1 MSFRKQLSGNMKRK
15 KKAKDNEIAES
26 LRGSLNKFFSTKN
39 ESVENLR
46 ENNVGEEPQNVIGES
61 HDHENGSDLEENVGD
76 ESQDH
81 ENGGDVDLNVD
92 DDHIGVEE
100 NIESSEP
107 IFHINIYDPRVWDG
121 LNAEMRDLL
130 VENGPIRETN
140 LTYPKDK
147 LSRKFSSHYYD
158 RKLPT
163 GEIYDRKWLVYSKEL
178 DKVFCFCCKLF
189 KTIASKSELTKDGI
203 SDWRHLGVKL
213 DQHEK
218 SKEHL
223 TNLRTW
229 VELKSRLTTN
239 QTIDKEFQMRIKK
252 ETNHWKQVMLRIIAV
267 VKCLAIRN
275 LAFRGTNERPYEDS
289 NGNFLGLLEMIAEF
303 DPIMQKHFRL
313 IENKEIHHHYLSHKI
328 QNELIATLASK
339 VKTAIIKKVKEAKFF
354 SVILDC
360 TPDASHVEQMTLI
373 LRCIDLSSRSIN
385 IREYFMEFLSVED
398 TSGQGL
404 FNELQD
410 VLKSLDLDIDNVRGQ
425 GYDNGSNMRG
435 KHQGVQKRL
444 LDINPRAF
452 YMPCGSHCLNLI
464 VCDMASSCLK
474 AKSFFGA
481 CQCIY
486 TVFSNSTK
494 RWNILLEHIDGLTLK
509 SLSTTRWE
517 SHIESV
523 KAIKSQVAQVRN
535 ALFTLVEITE
545 NPQLSRDAECLASG
559 ELSIFDF
566 VLSLV
571 IWYDIL
577 LKINMVSKKLQS
589 EDMRLDVAVK
599 ALEAL
604 VTFFENY
611 RETGFASAMRD
622 AKEIALES
630 EIDPVFQTKRHRPRK
645 RHHDEVDGNEREQQS
660 AEESFRTDYFLVI
673 VDIALSQLKH
683 MFEQLKAFEYIFG
696 FLFDAPKLI
705 SLDDQQ
711 LKENCMNLE
720 AHLKHGNTMDVDG
733 ADLCSELQVLQ
744 MMLPEEAFFSNN
756 PWTSME
762 IANFVKET
770 DMCPNVLIAYRVL
783 LTVPVTVASAERSF
797 SKLKLLKS
805 YLRTTMTQD
814 RLNGLAILC
823 IEKDEIEDLEYD
835 DIIDDFASKN
845 ARRQF
850 LKG

>member
-1 MSFRKQLSGNMKRK
+1 MIIDVIFANKLSKPCLLGN
-15 KKAKDNEIAES
+15 NS
-26 LRGSLNKFFSTKN
+26 LN

-46 ENNVGEEPQNVIGES
+46 ENDVSEESQNVVRES
-61 HDHENGSDLEENVGD
+61 HDHEIGGYDGGDLEENVGD

-81 ENGGDVDLNVD
+81 ENGSDLEENVGDGSQDHENGGDIDLNVD

-100 NIESSEP
+100 NIESLEP
-107 IFHINIYDPRVWDG
+107 TFHLNIYDPRIWDG
-121 LNAEMRDLL
+121 LNAEMRALL
-130 VENGPIRETN
+130 VEKGPIRETN

-158 RKLPT
+158 QKLPT

-178 DKVFCFCCKLF
+178 DKIFCFCCKLF
-189 KTIASKSELTKDGI
+189 KTITSKSELVKDGI

-213 DQHEK
+213 DKHEK

-223 TNLRTW
+223 TNSRTW
-229 VELKSRLTTN
+229 VELKSRLTKN

-252 ETNHWKQVMLRIIAV
+252 ETNHWKQVMLRIIDV

-275 LAFRGTNERPYEDS
+275 IAFRGINERPYEDS

-303 DPIMQKHFRL
+303 DPIMQEHFRL

-373 LRCIDLSSRSIN
+373 LRCVDLSSSSIH
-385 IREYFMEFLSVED
+385 IREYFMKFLSMEN

-425 GYDNGSNMRG
+425 GYDNGSNMKG

-444 LDINPRAF
+444 LEINPRAF
-452 YMPCGSHCLNLI
+452 YMPYGSHCLNL
-464 VCDMASSCLK
+464 V
-474 AKSFFGA
+474 
-481 CQCIY
+481 
-486 TVFSNSTK
+486 
-494 RWNILLEHIDGLTLK
+494 
-509 SLSTTRWE
+509 
-517 SHIESV
+517 
-523 KAIKSQVAQVRN
+523 
-535 ALFTLVEITE
+535 
-545 NPQLSRDAECLASG
+545 
-559 ELSIFDF
+559 
-566 VLSLV
+566 
-571 IWYDIL
+571 
-577 LKINMVSKKLQS
+577 INMVSKKLQS
-589 EDMRLDVAVK
+589 EDMCLDVVVK

-604 VTFFENY
+604 VIFFENY
-611 RETGFASAMRD
+611 RETGFASVMRD
-622 AKEIALES
+622 AKEIALDS
-630 EIDPVFQTKRHRPRK
+630 EIEPVFQTKRHRPRK

-673 VDIALSQLKH
+673 VDIALSQLKNR
-683 MFEQLKAFEYIFG
+683 FEQLKAFESIFG

-733 ADLCSELQVLQ
+733 ADLCSEFQVLQ
-744 MMLPEEAFFSNN
+744 MMLPEEAFLSNN

-770 DMCPNVLIAYRVL
+770 DMCPNVMIAYCVL

-805 YLRTTMTQD
+805 YLWTTMTQD

>member
-1 MSFRKQLSGNMKRK
+1 MYFRKQLSGNMKRK
-15 KKAKDNEIAES
+15 KKAKDNEIAE
-26 LRGSLNKFFSTKN
+26 K
-39 ESVENLR
+39 
-46 ENNVGEEPQNVIGES
+46 NNVGEEPQNVIGES

-92 DDHIGVEE
+92 DDHI
-100 NIESSEP
+100 
-107 IFHINIYDPRVWDG
+107 
-121 LNAEMRDLL
+121 A
-130 VENGPIRETN
+130 
-140 LTYPKDK
+140 KD
-147 LSRKFSSHYYD
+147 
-158 RKLPT
+158 
-163 GEIYDRKWLVYSKEL
+163 V
-178 DKVFCFCCKLF
+178 
-189 KTIASKSELTKDGI
+189 I

-373 LRCIDLSSRSIN
+373 LRCVDLSSRSIN

-425 GYDNGSNMRG
+425 S
-435 KHQGVQKRL
+435 
-444 LDINPRAF
+444 
-452 YMPCGSHCLNLI
+452 
-464 VCDMASSCLK
+464 
-474 AKSFFGA
+474 

-545 NPQLSRDAECLASG
+545 NPQL
-559 ELSIFDF
+559 
-566 VLSLV
+566 
-571 IWYDIL
+571 
-577 LKINMVSKKLQS
+577 K
-589 EDMRLDVAVK
+589 
-599 ALEAL
+599 
-604 VTFFENY
+604 
-611 RETGFASAMRD
+611 
-622 AKEIALES
+622 IALES

-660 AEESFRTDYFLVI
+660 AEESFRTNYFLVI

-683 MFEQLKAFEYIFG
+683 RFEQLKAFEYIFG

-720 AHLKHGNTMDVDG
+720 AHLKHENTMDVDG
-733 ADLCSELQVLQ
+733 ADLCSKLQVLQ

-783 LTVPVTVASAERSF
+783 LTVSVTVASAERSF

-823 IEKDEIEDLEYD
+823 IENDEIEDLEYD

-850 LKG
+850 LKC

>member
-92 DDHIGVEE
+92 DDHIGVDE
-100 NIESSEP
+100 NIESPEP
-107 IFHINIYDPRVWDG
+107 IFHINIYDPRVWNG

-189 KTIASKSELTKDGI
+189 KTIASKSELAKDGI
-203 SDWRHLGVKL
+203 SD
-213 DQHEK
+213 
-218 SKEHL
+218 
-223 TNLRTW
+223 
-229 VELKSRLTTN
+229 
-239 QTIDKEFQMRIKK
+239 F
-252 ETNHWKQVMLRIIAV
+252 
-267 VKCLAIRN
+267 
-275 LAFRGTNERPYEDS
+275 
-289 NGNFLGLLEMIAEF
+289 NF
-303 DPIMQKHFRL
+303 
-313 IENKEIHHHYLSHKI
+313 S
-328 QNELIATLASK
+328 
-339 VKTAIIKKVKEAKFF
+339 VIKKVKEAKFF

-373 LRCIDLSSRSIN
+373 LRCVDLSSRSIN

-559 ELSIFDF
+559 ELSSFDF

-604 VTFFENY
+604 VTFF
-611 RETGFASAMRD
+611 
-622 AKEIALES
+622 
-630 EIDPVFQTKRHRPRK
+630 
-645 RHHDEVDGNEREQQS
+645 
-660 AEESFRTDYFLVI
+660 
-673 VDIALSQLKH
+673 
-683 MFEQLKAFEYIFG
+683 
-696 FLFDAPKLI
+696 
-705 SLDDQQ
+705 
-711 LKENCMNLE
+711 
-720 AHLKHGNTMDVDG
+720 
-733 ADLCSELQVLQ
+733 
-744 MMLPEEAFFSNN
+744 
-756 PWTSME
+756 
-762 IANFVKET
+762 
-770 DMCPNVLIAYRVL
+770 
-783 LTVPVTVASAERSF
+783 
-797 SKLKLLKS
+797 
-805 YLRTTMTQD
+805 
-814 RLNGLAILC
+814 
-823 IEKDEIEDLEYD
+823 
-835 DIIDDFASKN
+835 
-845 ARRQF
+845 
-850 LKG
+850 

>member
-100 NIESSEP
+100 NIESPEP

-121 LNAEMRDLL
+121 LNAEMRNLL

-189 KTIASKSELTKDGI
+189 KTIASKSELAKDGI

-303 DPIMQKHFRL
+303 DLIMQKHFRL

-339 VKTAIIKKVKEAKFF
+339 VKTAIIKK
-354 SVILDC
+354 
-360 TPDASHVEQMTLI
+360 
-373 LRCIDLSSRSIN
+373 
-385 IREYFMEFLSVED
+385 
-398 TSGQGL
+398 
-404 FNELQD
+404 
-410 VLKSLDLDIDNVRGQ
+410 
-425 GYDNGSNMRG
+425 
-435 KHQGVQKRL
+435 
-444 LDINPRAF
+444 
-452 YMPCGSHCLNLI
+452 
-464 VCDMASSCLK
+464 
-474 AKSFFGA
+474 
-481 CQCIY
+481 
-486 TVFSNSTK
+486 
-494 RWNILLEHIDGLTLK
+494 
-509 SLSTTRWE
+509 
-517 SHIESV
+517 
-523 KAIKSQVAQVRN
+523 
-535 ALFTLVEITE
+535 
-545 NPQLSRDAECLASG
+545 
-559 ELSIFDF
+559 
-566 VLSLV
+566 
-571 IWYDIL
+571 
-577 LKINMVSKKLQS
+577 INMVSKKLQS

-599 ALEAL
+599 VLEAL

-630 EIDPVFQTKRHRPRK
+630 EIDPVF
-645 RHHDEVDGNEREQQS
+645 
-660 AEESFRTDYFLVI
+660 
-673 VDIALSQLKH
+673 
-683 MFEQLKAFEYIFG
+683 
-696 FLFDAPKLI
+696 
-705 SLDDQQ
+705 
-711 LKENCMNLE
+711 
-720 AHLKHGNTMDVDG
+720 
-733 ADLCSELQVLQ
+733 
-744 MMLPEEAFFSNN
+744 
-756 PWTSME
+756 
-762 IANFVKET
+762 
-770 DMCPNVLIAYRVL
+770 
-783 LTVPVTVASAERSF
+783 
-797 SKLKLLKS
+797 
-805 YLRTTMTQD
+805 
-814 RLNGLAILC
+814 
-823 IEKDEIEDLEYD
+823 
-835 DIIDDFASKN
+835 
-845 ARRQF
+845 
-850 LKG
+850 

>member
-46 ENNVGEEPQNVIGES
+46 ENDVSEESQNVVGES
-61 HDHENGSDLEENVGD
+61 HDHEIGGYDGGDLEENVGD

-81 ENGGDVDLNVD
+81 KNGSDLEENVGDGSQDHENGGDIDLNVD
-92 DDHIGVEE
+92 DDHIGVDE
-100 NIESSEP
+100 NIESPEP
-107 IFHINIYDPRVWDG
+107 TFHLNIYDPRIWDG
-121 LNAEMRDLL
+121 LNAEMRALL
-130 VENGPIRETN
+130 VEKGPIRETN

-178 DKVFCFCCKLF
+178 DKIFCFCCKLF
-189 KTIASKSELTKDGI
+189 KTITSKSELAKDGI

-223 TNLRTW
+223 TNSRTW
-229 VELKSRLTTN
+229 VELKSRLTKN

-275 LAFRGTNERPYEDS
+275 IAFRGTNERPYEDS

-303 DPIMQKHFRL
+303 DPIMQEHFRL

-339 VKTAIIKKVKEAKFF
+339 VKTAIIKK
-354 SVILDC
+354 
-360 TPDASHVEQMTLI
+360 MTLI
-373 LRCIDLSSRSIN
+373 LRCVDLSSRSIH
-385 IREYFMEFLSVED
+385 IREYFMEFLSVEN

-404 FNELQD
+404 LNELQD

-425 GYDNGSNMRG
+425 GYDNGSNMKG

-444 LDINPRAF
+444 LEINPRAF
-452 YMPCGSHCLNLI
+452 YMPCGSHCLNL
-464 VCDMASSCLK
+464 VCDMASSYVK

-494 RWNILLEHIDGLTLK
+494 RWNIWLEHIDGLTLK

-523 KAIKSQVAQVRN
+523 KAIKSQVAQ
-535 ALFTLVEITE
+535 
-545 NPQLSRDAECLASG
+545 
-559 ELSIFDF
+559 
-566 VLSLV
+566 
-571 IWYDIL
+571 
-577 LKINMVSKKLQS
+577 INMVSKKLQY
-589 EDMRLDVAVK
+589 EDMCLDVAVK

-604 VTFFENY
+604 VIFFENY

-622 AKEIALES
+622 AKEIALDS
-630 EIDPVFQTKRHRPRK
+630 EIEPVFQTKRHRSRK

-673 VDIALSQLKH
+673 VDIALSQLKNR
-683 MFEQLKAFEYIFG
+683 FEQLKAFESIFG

-733 ADLCSELQVLQ
+733 ADLFSELQVLQ
-744 MMLPEEAFFSNN
+744 MMLPEEAFLSNN

-762 IANFVKET
+762 IVNFVKET
-770 DMCPNVLIAYRVL
+770 DMCPNVMIAYRVL
-783 LTVPVTVASAERSF
+783 LTVPVTVASAKRSF

-835 DIIDDFASKN
+835 DIIDDFA
-845 ARRQF
+845 
-850 LKG
+850 

>member
-1 MSFRKQLSGNMKRK
+1 M
-15 KKAKDNEIAES
+15 
-26 LRGSLNKFFSTKN
+26 
-39 ESVENLR
+39 
-46 ENNVGEEPQNVIGES
+46 
-61 HDHENGSDLEENVGD
+61 
-76 ESQDH
+76 
-81 ENGGDVDLNVD
+81 
-92 DDHIGVEE
+92 
-100 NIESSEP
+100 
-107 IFHINIYDPRVWDG
+107 
-121 LNAEMRDLL
+121 
-130 VENGPIRETN
+130 
-140 LTYPKDK
+140 
-147 LSRKFSSHYYD
+147 
-158 RKLPT
+158 
-163 GEIYDRKWLVYSKEL
+163 
-178 DKVFCFCCKLF
+178 
-189 KTIASKSELTKDGI
+189 
-203 SDWRHLGVKL
+203 
-213 DQHEK
+213 

-252 ETNHWKQVMLRIIAV
+252 ETNHWKQVMLRIIVV

-275 LAFRGTNERPYEDS
+275 LAFCGTNERPYEDC

-303 DPIMQKHFRL
+303 DPIMQKHLRL

-373 LRCIDLSSRSIN
+373 LRCVDLSSRSIN

-410 VLKSLDLDIDNVRGQ
+410 VLKSLNLDIDNVRGQ
-425 GYDNGSNMRG
+425 GYDNGSNMKG

-486 TVFSNSTK
+486 TVFANSTK

-545 NPQLSRDAECLASG
+545 NPRLSRDAECLASG
-559 ELSIFDF
+559 ELSSFDF

-622 AKEIALES
+622 AKEIALEL

-660 AEESFRTDYFLVI
+660 AEESFRTNYFLVI
-673 VDIALSQLKH
+673 VDIALTCGPL
-683 MFEQLKAFEYIFG
+683 
-696 FLFDAPKLI
+696 
-705 SLDDQQ
+705 
-711 LKENCMNLE
+711 
-720 AHLKHGNTMDVDG
+720 
-733 ADLCSELQVLQ
+733 
-744 MMLPEEAFFSNN
+744 
-756 PWTSME
+756 
-762 IANFVKET
+762 
-770 DMCPNVLIAYRVL
+770 
-783 LTVPVTVASAERSF
+783 
-797 SKLKLLKS
+797 
-805 YLRTTMTQD
+805 
-814 RLNGLAILC
+814 
-823 IEKDEIEDLEYD
+823 
-835 DIIDDFASKN
+835 
-845 ARRQF
+845 
-850 LKG
+850 

>member
-15 KKAKDNEIAES
+15 KKAKDNENVES

-92 DDHIGVEE
+92 DDHIGIEE
-100 NIESSEP
+100 NIESPEP

-189 KTIASKSELTKDGI
+189 KTIASKSELAKDGI

-267 VKCLAIRN
+267 AKCLAIRN

-373 LRCIDLSSRSIN
+373 LRCVDLSSRSIN

-435 KHQGVQKRL
+435 KHQV
-444 LDINPRAF
+444 
-452 YMPCGSHCLNLI
+452 Y
-464 VCDMASSCLK
+464 DMASSCLK

-545 NPQLSRDAECLASG
+545 NPQL
-559 ELSIFDF
+559 
-566 VLSLV
+566 
-571 IWYDIL
+571 
-577 LKINMVSKKLQS
+577 K
-589 EDMRLDVAVK
+589 
-599 ALEAL
+599 
-604 VTFFENY
+604 
-611 RETGFASAMRD
+611 
-622 AKEIALES
+622 IALES
-630 EIDPVFQTKRHRPRK
+630 EIDHVFQTKRHRPRK

-683 MFEQLKAFEYIFG
+683 RFEQLKAFEYIFG

-733 ADLCSELQVLQ
+733 ADLYSELQVLQ

-783 LTVPVTVASAERSF
+783 LTVHVTMASAERSF

-814 RLNGLAILC
+814 MLNGLAILC

-835 DIIDDFASKN
+835 DIIDDFVSKN